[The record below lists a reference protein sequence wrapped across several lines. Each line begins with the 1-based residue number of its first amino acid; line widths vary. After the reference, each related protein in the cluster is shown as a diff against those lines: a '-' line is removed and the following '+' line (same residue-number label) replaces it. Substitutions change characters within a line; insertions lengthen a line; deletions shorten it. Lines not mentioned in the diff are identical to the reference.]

1 MKNKYLLLLL
11 TLALLV
17 ICLVACDKP
26 APDGEV
32 TDTSAEDVTDTP
44 TEPETQA
51 PAESESEETTEE
63 STEPETEGETL
74 SPSDELA
81 AILRSS
87 SDIQARTQRLAHIA
101 SYGESNLAQGGYT
114 DGKFHYQI
122 YIKKDNESNEENN
135 IDRLVKYDIE
145 QGCIK
150 QVSWPL
156 PLNHANDMT
165 YNPKRGVFVVVH
177 NNPHRD
183 RISLVDAE
191 TLTLVETI
199 QLDINIYSIGYN
211 EKRDEYAVGLSG
223 GQTFCRLDANFK
235 RVDDV
240 VFQPTPLTEGYVT
253 QGAACDD
260 NFIYFVLYAE
270 NVITV
275 YDWDGNFIT
284 IIHMTVQGEPENMTA
299 INGKIYVA
307 TLYKKATLLYE
318 LTDFRPTK

>member
-1 MKNKYLLLLL
+1 M
-11 TLALLV
+11 AR
-17 ICLVACDKP
+17 A
-26 APDGEV
+26 
-32 TDTSAEDVTDTP
+32 TSPRA
-44 TEPETQA
+44 
-51 PAESESEETTEE
+51 
-63 STEPETEGETL
+63 G
-74 SPSDELA
+74 
-81 AILRSS
+81 
-87 SDIQARTQRLAHIA
+87 
-101 SYGESNLAQGGYT
+101 T

-122 YIKKDNESNEENN
+122 YIKKDNASNEENN
-135 IDRLVKYDIE
+135 IDRLVKYDME

-165 YNPKRGVFVVVH
+165 YNPKLGMFVVVH